1 MDVWLHQKKPQ
12 HDHCYNPCI
21 THWDTSVM
29 LHIFFFVKSVFPD
42 CNQVLLSSSISSWRF
57 SIHRSVNSTAKSYL
71 GFCYSQNG
79 RDPTMDEANW
89 WVFFPFTLWLYDSS
103 AQSDMCQTSYCAAW
117 YLFNLTMSIWLVFTA
132 WLQYLN
138 FYKPCLFICRQVV
151 LFGNFNN
158 KTCLLSWK
166 CSSTLK
172 ILFSHSDSMTLPWV
186 QLETVHSVLLFL
198 LPVN

>member
-1 MDVWLHQKKPQ
+1 MDVWLHQKKP

-21 THWDTSVM
+21 THWETSVL
-29 LHIFFFVKSVFPD
+29 LHIFFFVISAFPWLQSGPTLFLHLLLMFFNTQK
-42 CNQVLLSSSISSWRF
+42 CQQHSQILFRVLLF
-57 SIHRSVNSTAKSYL
+57 SKWKRSN
-71 GFCYSQNG
+71 NG
-79 RDPTMDEANW
+79 WSKLMF
-89 WVFFPFTLWLYDSS
+89 FFPFTLWLYDSS

-158 KTCLLSWK
+158 KTCLSWK